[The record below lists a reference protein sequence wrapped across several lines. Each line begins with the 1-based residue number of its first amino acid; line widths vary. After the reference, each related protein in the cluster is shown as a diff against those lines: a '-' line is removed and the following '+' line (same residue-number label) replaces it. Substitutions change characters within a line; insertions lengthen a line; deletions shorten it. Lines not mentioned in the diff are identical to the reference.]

1 LTHPD
6 NVAFFHRYEIHFS
19 SSQQMIASNIIK
31 RNIKKRSEE
40 GYLDEG
46 KFANTAAIERMLN
59 SY

>member
-1 LTHPD
+1 
-6 NVAFFHRYEIHFS
+6 
-19 SSQQMIASNIIK
+19 MIASNIIK
-31 RNIKKRSEE
+31 GNIKKRSEE